1 MINDVITNGW
11 KTLRALGESEGLE
24 GNPYFMLRTIRQI
37 DTIILFGVSVT
48 WRNNLLS
55 LTE

>member
-37 DTIILFGVSVT
+37 DNYHSI
-48 WRNNLLS
+48 WRKRNMK
-55 LTE
+55 E